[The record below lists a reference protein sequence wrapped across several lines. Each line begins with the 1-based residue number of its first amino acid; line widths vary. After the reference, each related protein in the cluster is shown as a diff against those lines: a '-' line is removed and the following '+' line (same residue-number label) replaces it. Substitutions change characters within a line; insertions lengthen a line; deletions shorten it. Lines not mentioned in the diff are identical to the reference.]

1 MASLVVGIILSLFL
15 FAFCLVIFTAG
26 GNSIFNFVTLL
37 PMMLFFWA
45 IAIVFIVKGVKKVNA
60 NKRTEM
66 HGEDTFGFLL
76 KIKESGLYV
85 NNTPELEGT
94 FLVYVSSLNKVVEI
108 TETIGFDDSRY
119 RISPYVRLKYFEGD
133 INIEDILIEEMVPEY
148 IRKRFEQAKHTT
160 TNIIFGNG
168 LNFDKESSVE
178 DNINPTGSI
187 NSKINNN
194 YNYNDYDNYN
204 DDSDDD
210 DPIKYL

>member
-1 MASLVVGIILSLFL
+1 
-15 FAFCLVIFTAG
+15 
-26 GNSIFNFVTLL
+26 
-37 PMMLFFWA
+37 
-45 IAIVFIVKGVKKVNA
+45 
-60 NKRTEM
+60 
-66 HGEDTFGFLL
+66 
-76 KIKESGLYV
+76 
-85 NNTPELEGT
+85 
-94 FLVYVSSLNKVVEI
+94 
-108 TETIGFDDSRY
+108 
-119 RISPYVRLKYFEGD
+119 
-133 INIEDILIEEMVPEY
+133 MVPEY

-187 NSKINNN
+187 NSTINNN